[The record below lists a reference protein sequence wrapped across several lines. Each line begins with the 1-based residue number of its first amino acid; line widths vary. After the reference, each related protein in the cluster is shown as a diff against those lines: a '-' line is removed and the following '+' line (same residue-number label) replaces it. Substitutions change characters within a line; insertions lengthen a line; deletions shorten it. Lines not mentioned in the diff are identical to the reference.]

1 MEIHRGT
8 RLARDGYKAKSTR
21 MATRCGQLSTEAL
34 VLGLELR
41 NPIHGVQKHVA
52 TRGAVQPLRL
62 EGLLQLEDP
71 ETARNVFF
79 SVSFPFFGGT
89 L

>member
-1 MEIHRGT
+1 MRPH
-8 RLARDGYKAKSTR
+8 
-21 MATRCGQLSTEAL
+21 CGQLSAEAL

-41 NPIHGVQKHVA
+41 NPIHGVQKCMA

-71 ETARNVFF
+71 ETARNVFSLSFF
-79 SVSFPFFGGT
+79 SFFRRDA
-89 L
+89 LKEQ